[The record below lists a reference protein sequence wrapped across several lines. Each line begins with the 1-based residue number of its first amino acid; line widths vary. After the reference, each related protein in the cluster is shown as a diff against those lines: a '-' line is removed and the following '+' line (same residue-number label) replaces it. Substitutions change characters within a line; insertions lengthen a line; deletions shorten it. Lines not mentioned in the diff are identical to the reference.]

1 MTEQTALD
9 ANMNDFPLLASNTG
23 YAAQI
28 IFCESYFFLAFV
40 LGLCY
45 VCDVLIAHLNR
56 LNNGAVHLAAPLLR
70 HVH

>member
-1 MTEQTALD
+1 MTEQIALD
-9 ANMNDFPLLASNTG
+9 ANMNDFPLLASNTR

-56 LNNGAVHLAAPLLR
+56 LIFGGD
-70 HVH
+70 